1 MPKPPLNKGPLF
13 HEGGMRPWWEIW
25 LFLVIL
31 RGTRS
36 GGWATNGQ
44 PILVNEVKDR
54 VMSELD
60 IVHKHHNAINA
71 QDEQEYL
78 DSVNFPFTYQNYN
91 TVSITIK
98 DEEDYRTNYQM
109 PWDIIKGTEPN
120 WSHTELDEIEEVARS
135 TSSLVFKL
143 LARRINKS
151 GNTGLV
157 IQMIWIAVSAQG
169 EWGIK
174 FRHNLGTPL

>member
-1 MPKPPLNKGPLF
+1 
-13 HEGGMRPWWEIW
+13 
-25 LFLVIL
+25 
-31 RGTRS
+31 
-36 GGWATNGQ
+36 
-44 PILVNEVKDR
+44 
-54 VMSELD
+54 MSELG

-91 TVSITIK
+91 AVSITIK

-135 TSSLVFKL
+135 T
-143 LARRINKS
+143 
-151 GNTGLV
+151 
-157 IQMIWIAVSAQG
+157 
-169 EWGIK
+169 
-174 FRHNLGTPL
+174 

>member
-1 MPKPPLNKGPLF
+1 MVKPPLNKGPLF
-13 HEGGMRPWWEIW
+13 HEGGMGPWWEIW

-31 RGTRS
+31 RGTWS
-36 GGWATNGQ
+36 EGWATNGQ
-44 PILVNEVKDR
+44 PILVNEEKGR

-71 QDEQEYL
+71 QNEQEYL

-135 TSSLVFKL
+135 TSSVVFKL

-151 GNTGLV
+151 GNTDLV
-157 IQMIWIAVSAQG
+157 IQMILISVSTQG
-169 EWGIK
+169 VWGIK